1 MKNQTTYK
9 RTRPYGY
16 TDHAVARKAAE
27 KGWKPFDSR
36 DSYYSHLRSKEKQ
49 ELPKEAK

>member
-1 MKNQTTYK
+1 MKTTTK
-9 RTRPYGY
+9 RTRTYGY
-16 TDHAVARKAAE
+16 TAHDVARKAAE

-36 DSYYSHLRSKEKQ
+36 ESYYSHLRSKTKQ